1 MILMEGML
9 NTDDVKEL
17 CRIIS
22 DFDGIDVLGIDVSSV
37 CNWADFFIIVTCSSF
52 KHMEALHSE
61 KLVKFFNER
70 HFNYCVQGK
79 GFIYDWTIV
88 SCENLIIHLMSDKA
102 RAYYELE
109 KLWSRGEIISS

>member
-1 MILMEGML
+1 MEGML
-9 NTDDVKEL
+9 DIDDVKKL
-17 CRIIS
+17 CKIIS

-37 CNWADFFIIVTCSSF
+37 CNWADFFTIVSCSSF
-52 KHMEALHSE
+52 KHMEALYSE
-61 KLVKFFNER
+61 RLVNFFNAGS
-70 HFNYCVQGK
+70 FNYCVQGK

-109 KLWSRGEIISS
+109 KLWSHGEFIYS